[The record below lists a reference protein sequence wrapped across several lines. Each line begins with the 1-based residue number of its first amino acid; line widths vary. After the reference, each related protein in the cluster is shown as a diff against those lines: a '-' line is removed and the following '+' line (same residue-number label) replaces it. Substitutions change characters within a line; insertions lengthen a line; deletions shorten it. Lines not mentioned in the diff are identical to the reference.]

1 MLFFFFFF
9 EKQNVQRR
17 ENDNLN
23 VHQSCPH
30 GPHIGEGTVGSIYN
44 GIYKENTEITLSN
57 FIYLFILHIYFILF
71 IKKNKFLRWQLKSF
85 DYSPFSFLP
94 IKFFHILLESIFSIL
109 WRVLF
114 INQIL
119 NWTDH
124 SVIIWVVEHS

>member
-1 MLFFFFFF
+1 MDWREKYRKNIFIDFFFCG

-71 IKKNKFLRWQLKSF
+71 IKKKQVLKVATQKLRLLSFFLLAYKI
-85 DYSPFSFLP
+85 LP
-94 IKFFHILLESIFSIL
+94 Y
-109 WRVLF
+109 
-114 INQIL
+114 
-119 NWTDH
+119 TP
-124 SVIIWVVEHS
+124 